1 MPRRAVGHSGRDAL
15 RPGGQRRNRQ
25 LQRRRGSSARHRH
38 HIGRRGRR
46 RPRRPPLRAALDAR
60 ARDRASEADLF
71 AVNEERKIETEE
83 VDAVTPPP
91 RARVTDTAAETFE
104 RKRDYLAGFL
114 SGEKPD
120 EPTSGPGGDLQASV
134 VEVLKSIY
142 DPEIPVDIYELGL
155 IYDVDISEDGDA
167 TVTMTLTTP
176 HCPVA
181 ESMPQEVELRVLSV
195 PGIRD
200 AVVNLVWDPPWDP
213 SKMSDEAR
221 LELGML

>member
-1 MPRRAVGHSGRDAL
+1 M
-15 RPGGQRRNRQ
+15 
-25 LQRRRGSSARHRH
+25 
-38 HIGRRGRR
+38 
-46 RPRRPPLRAALDAR
+46 
-60 ARDRASEADLF
+60 
-71 AVNEERKIETEE
+71 NEERKIEMEE
-83 VDAVTPPP
+83 VTGVAPPP
-91 RARVTDTAAETFE
+91 RARVTPDLE
-104 RKRDYLAGFL
+104 RKKDYLAGFL
-114 SGEKPD
+114 AGDQSE
-120 EPTSGPGGDLQASV
+120 EPQGGAGSDLQAAV
-134 VEVLKSIY
+134 VEVLKSVY

-167 TVTMTLTTP
+167 TITMTLTTP

-181 ESMPQEVELRVLSV
+181 ESLPNEVELRVLSV